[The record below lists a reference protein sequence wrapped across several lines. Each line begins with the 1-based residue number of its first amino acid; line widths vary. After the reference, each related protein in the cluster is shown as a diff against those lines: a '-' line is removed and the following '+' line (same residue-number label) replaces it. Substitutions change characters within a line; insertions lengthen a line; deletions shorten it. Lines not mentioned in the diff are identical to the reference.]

1 MTSCITLKAIISER
15 FGAAEDNSA
24 KDINGVCDVYWHEIS
39 NKNKTYYANLGKLK
53 VRDEVTFQ
61 IGAEQ
66 GP

>member
-1 MTSCITLKAIISER
+1 M
-15 FGAAEDNSA
+15 
-24 KDINGVCDVYWHEIS
+24 YWHEIS